1 MKTKILH
8 LILLLVPFIGL
19 AQQKK
24 PREIL
29 RGHIIA
35 DSLQVND
42 VSVQNLSSHINAV
55 TDVNGYFT
63 IYARQGDTLFFNSIT
78 FRSQYLVLKE
88 NQLKENPLNLK
99 MDTNVINLEEVII
112 TPLTGDLGYDAK
124 KKKVVALNPHASER
138 DLKYTYPISKQ
149 PVNGA
154 LPVTES
160 QLQGVDFIAIGKMIF
175 KKKKKA
181 NSKGEIYDSKNTKT
195 FNDVVSGRFTYYFFT
210 ETLHIPHDEIGK
222 FLVYCD
228 KGIETRPLLEPKKE
242 FELTDYLV
250 TQAEAY
256 LKEKQ

>member
-1 MKTKILH
+1 MKIKIFY
-8 LILLLVPFIGL
+8 LLLLLLPFIALG
-19 AQQKK
+19 QQKK

-35 DSLQVND
+35 DSLRVDD
-42 VSVQNLSSHINAV
+42 VTVQNLSSHINAV
-55 TDVNGYFT
+55 TDSNGYFT

-78 FRSQYLVLKE
+78 LRSQYLILKE

-99 MDTNVINLEEVII
+99 MDTNVINLQEVII
-112 TPLTGDLGYDAK
+112 TPLTGDLGYDSK
-124 KKKVVALNPHASER
+124 KKKVVTLNPHVSER
-138 DLKYTYPISKQ
+138 DLQNKYPISKQ

-154 LPVTES
+154 LYKFES
-160 QLQGVDFIAIGKMIF
+160 DLKGIDFIAIGKMIF
-175 KKKKKA
+175 KKKKKV
-181 NSKGEIYDSKNTKT
+181 NSKGEIYDSNNTKT

-210 ETLHIPHDEIGK
+210 ETLHIPHDEIGQ

-228 KGIETRPLLEPKKE
+228 KGAQTRPLLDPKKD

-256 LKEKQ
+256 LKEKK